1 MFLFMNVM
9 IRSYSKLSIRRIY
22 TQLKYLR
29 KVYRE
34 IQMNIS
40 LLFIQRL
47 ITLRAERREISTSYL
62 IKLINGKQRNFLT
75 RLVTKIKKKEK
86 LINNVLSNQ
95 KLMMFPVKF
104 SHKVTSL
111 ELMIFYLEWKNSW
124 I

>member
-34 IQMNIS
+34 IQMNFS